1 MDARRRGGRMN
12 EKIKDFL
19 KRAENGIKLMLRSQF
34 YESVMCYE
42 KDEITLLDN
51 TLYMMG
57 ENHHVTTIGLGNITY
72 IKVDND
78 TIDMKDNMGNEVE
91 INKFDKI

>member
-1 MDARRRGGRMN
+1 MN

-51 TLYMMG
+51 TLYMMCF
-57 ENHHVTTIGLGNITY
+57 LQ
-72 IKVDND
+72 DL
-78 TIDMKDNMGNEVE
+78 
-91 INKFDKI
+91 FA